1 MKRVDQIFGVAM
13 ILVFIYWITL
23 LLSPSLVSPLAQF
36 FEWVADAAVVLGY
49 PGTFLV
55 SLLGSASVI
64 VEVPFAGVPFVLSGL
79 RENLTGPFL
88 FDPWLIGIL
97 SGVGATL
104 GDMTS
109 YLLGYGGRR
118 LVDESNSKGFS
129 NFIEEH
135 PRATPLAVFIL
146 AATPLPLDPAVVALG
161 VARYSWWK
169 LFIPCLIGEVIFLTA
184 VSWAGRLSMDWII
197 DLLGVGGPVTPV
209 SATIEVLGIVLLIL
223 TVYLTIRLD
232 WSAISRKF
240 RKDTESTQE

>member
-1 MKRVDQIFGVAM
+1 MRRADQVFGVSM
-13 ILVFIYWITL
+13 ILVLFYWITL
-23 LLSPSLVSPLAQF
+23 ILSPSLVSPLAQF
-36 FEWVADAAVVLGY
+36 FEWIADAAIYLGY

-55 SLLGSASVI
+55 SLLGSASVV

-79 RENLTGPFL
+79 REGLNGPFI

-97 SGVGATL
+97 SGVGATI

-129 NFIEEH
+129 KFIEEH
-135 PRATPLAVFIL
+135 PRATPLAVFLL

-169 LFIPCLIGEVIFLTA
+169 LFLPCLIGEVIFLTI
-184 VSWAGRLSMDWII
+184 VSWAGRFSLDWII

-209 SATIEVLGIVLLIL
+209 SATIEVFGIVILIL
-223 TVYLTIRLD
+223 TVYLAVRLD
-232 WSAISRKF
+232 WSAVSTKF
-240 RKDTESTQE
+240 SKNSESVQE